1 LKTDFL
7 EEEGLPPDSD
17 LLEEY
22 DSQET
27 VERIAS
33 ALGAAG
39 HDPVK
44 LGGGRKFLEQALAG
58 SRPPRTID
66 LVFNIAEGRNSRCRE
81 AHVPAACEML
91 GIPYT
96 HSDPL
101 TLALSLD
108 KPLANRVAASFGIP
122 TAPHVCV
129 EHLADLDSLL
139 LPPFPLIAKPACE
152 GSSMGIRRN
161 SRCENR
167 DELQACVASL
177 LAHYTGPVMV
187 ERFLTGIEATVGIV
201 GTGAEARV
209 LGVMEIAPCKTTTDR
224 FIYSLEVKRDY
235 LREVE
240 YHVPP
245 RLPAA
250 VNDAIARTG
259 LRAYRA
265 IGCRDVGRVDV
276 RLDAEGVPCFIEVNP
291 LPGLNPVSSD
301 LPILAGRLGI
311 SYETLIATIVENAIA
326 RQPAVLA
333 ALAST

>member
-1 LKTDFL
+1 M
-7 EEEGLPPDSD
+7 
-17 LLEEY
+17 LEEY
-22 DSQET
+22 DSEET
-27 VERIAS
+27 VDGIAS
-33 ALGAAG
+33 ALRAAG

-44 LGGGRKFLEQALAG
+44 LGGGRRFLDQALAA

-66 LVFNIAEGRNSRCRE
+66 LVFNIAEGRNSRSRE
-81 AHVPAACEML
+81 AQVPAVCEML
-91 GIPYT
+91 SIPYT

-108 KPLANRVAASFGIP
+108 KPLANRLAASYGIP

-129 EHLADLDSLL
+129 EHLADLDALP
-139 LPPFPLIAKPACE
+139 LPPFPVIAKPAWE
-152 GSSMGIRRN
+152 GSSMGIRRH
-161 SRCENR
+161 SRCESR
-167 DELQACVASL
+167 GALQEQVASL
-177 LAHYTGPVMV
+177 LAQYAGPVIV

-201 GTGAEARV
+201 GTGAEALV
-209 LGVMEIAPCKTTTDR
+209 LGVMEIAPRHTAAED

-235 LREVE
+235 LRQVE

-250 VNDAIARTG
+250 VNDAIARTALG
-259 LRAYRA
+259 AYRA

-291 LPGLNPVSSD
+291 LPGLNPTTSD

-311 SYETLIATIVENAIA
+311 SYRTLIATIVEKAIE
-326 RQPAVLA
+326 RQSAVLA
-333 ALAST
+333 GKVSL

>member
-1 LKTDFL
+1 
-7 EEEGLPPDSD
+7 

-22 DSQET
+22 DSEET
-27 VERIAS
+27 VDGIAS
-33 ALGAAG
+33 ALRAAG

-44 LGGGRKFLEQALAG
+44 LGGGRRFLDQALAA

-66 LVFNIAEGRNSRCRE
+66 LVFNIAEGRNSRSRE
-81 AHVPAACEML
+81 AQVPAVCEML
-91 GIPYT
+91 SIPYT

-108 KPLANRVAASFGIP
+108 KPLANRLAASYGIP

-129 EHLADLDSLL
+129 EHLADLDALP
-139 LPPFPLIAKPACE
+139 LPPFPVIAKPAWE
-152 GSSMGIRRN
+152 GSSMGIRRH
-161 SRCENR
+161 SRCESR
-167 DELQACVASL
+167 GALQEQVASL
-177 LAHYTGPVMV
+177 LAQYAGPVIV

-201 GTGAEARV
+201 GTGAEALV
-209 LGVMEIAPCKTTTDR
+209 LGVMEIAPRHTAAED

-235 LREVE
+235 LRQVE

-250 VNDAIARTG
+250 VNDAIARTALG
-259 LRAYRA
+259 AYRA

-291 LPGLNPVSSD
+291 LPGLNPTTSD

-311 SYETLIATIVENAIA
+311 SYRTLIATIVEKAIE
-326 RQPAVLA
+326 RQSAVLA
-333 ALAST
+333 GKVSL

>member
-1 LKTDFL
+1 M
-7 EEEGLPPDSD
+7 
-17 LLEEY
+17 
-22 DSQET
+22 
-27 VERIAS
+27 
-33 ALGAAG
+33 
-39 HDPVK
+39 K
-44 LGGGRKFLEQALAG
+44 LGGGRKFLEQALAA

-108 KPLANRVAASFGIP
+108 KPLANRVAASHGIP

-129 EHLADLDSLL
+129 EQLGDLDALP
-139 LPPFPLIAKPACE
+139 LPPFPLIAKPARE
-152 GSSMGIRRN
+152 GSSMGIRRH

-167 DELQACVASL
+167 GELQDHVASL
-177 LAHYTGPVMV
+177 LEQYAGPVIV
-187 ERFLTGIEATVGIV
+187 ERFLPGIEATVGIV
-201 GTGAEARV
+201 GTGAEAQV
-209 LGVMEIAPCKTTTDR
+209 LGVMEIAPRKIATEN

-250 VNDAIARTG
+250 VYNAIARTALG
-259 LRAYRA
+259 AYRA

-311 SYETLIATIVENAIA
+311 SYETLIATIVEKAIA
-326 RQPAVLA
+326 RQSAVLA
-333 ALAST
+333 VHASP

>member
-1 LKTDFL
+1 V
-7 EEEGLPPDSD
+7 EEDLPAESD

-22 DSQET
+22 DSEET
-27 VERIAS
+27 VDEIAS
-33 ALGAAG
+33 ALRAAG

-44 LGGGRKFLEQALAG
+44 LGGGRRFIEQALAA

-66 LVFNIAEGRNSRCRE
+66 LVFNIAEGRNSRSRE
-81 AHVPAACEML
+81 AQVPAVCEML

-108 KPLANRVAASFGIP
+108 KPLANRVAASYGIS

-129 EHLADLDSLL
+129 QRLADLEALP

-152 GSSMGIRRN
+152 GSSMGIRKH

-167 DELQACVASL
+167 RELQEHVASL
-177 LAHYTGPVMV
+177 LAQFAGPVIV
-187 ERFLTGIEATVGIV
+187 EQFLTGLEATVGIM
-201 GTGAEARV
+201 GTGAEAHV
-209 LGVMEIAPCKTTTDR
+209 IGIMEIAPLQTAIDH

-235 LREVE
+235 MPEVE
-240 YHVPP
+240 FHVPP

-250 VNDAIARTG
+250 VNDAIARTALG
-259 LRAYRA
+259 AYRA

-276 RLDAEGVPCFIEVNP
+276 RLNAEGVPCLIEVNP
-291 LPGLNPVSSD
+291 LPGLNPVIGD
-301 LPILAGRLGI
+301 LPILAGRMGI
-311 SYETLIATIVENAIA
+311 SYETLISTIVDKAIA

-333 ALAST
+333 GKVPP